1 MLVKKQVRA
10 SHTNLLYNMQKQV
23 ILLCFLLSFF
33 SSSSWAQKVEFGGG
47 LGFMHYKGDIT
58 PNLQLKS
65 GRPAGNVF
73 FRYNASKA
81 LSGRFSVGAGRIF
94 GSDFRSK
101 DPFQLNRGYIFGT
114 RMLEAGTDLEYNF
127 LDFDYT
133 KRRPRNWS
141 PYVFAGLAFYNFK
154 PDQEPAES
162 YRKSGLAI
170 PFGLGIKWQIKGPWS
185 LGVEF
190 GTRKTWSDYL
200 DGHNESGP
208 GVERRLQTDPTRKD
222 MYYYTSVSLSYT
234 ILRVFCP

>member
-1 MLVKKQVRA
+1 
-10 SHTNLLYNMQKQV
+10 MQKQLLLPGFFF
-23 ILLCFLLSFF
+23 ILTCLTVQ
-33 SSSSWAQKVEFGGG
+33 AQKIEFGGG

-65 GRPAGNVF
+65 GRPAGNLF

-81 LSGRFSVGAGRIF
+81 LSGRFSVGAGRLY

-101 DPFQLNRGYIFGT
+101 DALQRERGYIFGT
-114 RMLEAGTDLEYNF
+114 RMLEAGADVEYNF

-154 PDQEPAES
+154 PDQEPTES

-170 PFGLGIKWQIKGPWS
+170 PFGAGIKWQIKGPWS
-185 LGVEF
+185 LGFEF

-200 DGHNESGP
+200 DGHNEQVPSYP
-208 GVERRLQTDPTRKD
+208 RDKQTDPTRKD
-222 MYYYTSVSLSYT
+222 MYYYTSVSVSYT
-234 ILRVFCP
+234 ILRVICP

>member
-1 MLVKKQVRA
+1 MRKQ
-10 SHTNLLYNMQKQV
+10 LL
-23 ILLCFLLSFF
+23 LLCFLFIGSALTSQ
-33 SSSSWAQKVEFGGG
+33 AQKIEFGGG

-65 GRPAGNVF
+65 GRPAGNLF

-81 LSGRFSVGAGRIF
+81 LSGRFSAGAGRIY

-101 DPFQLNRGYIFGT
+101 DPFQLGRGYIFGT
-114 RMLEAGTDLEYNF
+114 RMLEAGADLEYNF

-133 KRRPRNWS
+133 KRKPRNWS

-154 PDQEPAES
+154 PDQEPTES

-185 LGVEF
+185 LGFEF

-208 GVERRLQTDPTRKD
+208 AVERRLQTDPTRKD
-222 MYYYTSVSLSYT
+222 MYYYSSISLSYT